1 MPPYYVYKDCVID
14 SVYMLLLCV
23 LVVHNKGNVHYVCT
37 DSRESN
43 KWSCININVLVTV
56 HTAYNTV

>member
-1 MPPYYVYKDCVID
+1 MLPYYTKTVLLTVYN
-14 SVYMLLLCV
+14 MLLLCV
-23 LVVHNKGNVHYVCT
+23 VHTKGNVHYVCT